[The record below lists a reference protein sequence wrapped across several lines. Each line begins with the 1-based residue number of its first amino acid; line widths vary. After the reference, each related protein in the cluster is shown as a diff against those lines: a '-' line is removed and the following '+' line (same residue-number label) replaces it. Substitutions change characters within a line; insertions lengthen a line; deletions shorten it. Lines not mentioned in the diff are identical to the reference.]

1 MLRQIIFQKSD
12 VVIELLGE
20 LLQSLVVAVVV
31 EINWLTLNI
40 NFLHDSSLIVNIVA
54 KPLNLIIKI
63 FSRILQAVISSF
75 LSIW

>member
-31 EINWLTLNI
+31 EIYWLTLNI
-40 NFLHDSSLIVNIVA
+40 NFLHYSSLIVNIVA

-75 LSIW
+75 LSI